1 MKTILVEKQIK
12 RVLIAALALLSLA
25 ACVDS
30 LQQEGYG
37 TEAALPIRIAAGYP
51 TQTRVTEAGFVG
63 GDAIG
68 VYVVDYENDVPGI
81 LQAEG
86 NNANN
91 IRFALDEEIWKWTSA
106 TNLYFKDDQT
116 PIDVYAYYPFTEK
129 VETVNAFPFVVQT
142 DQNRIAQNGIMA
154 GYEAS
159 DLLWAKA
166 AKIMPTTET
175 IFLSF
180 SHLMAGLQITLVE
193 GEGFAE
199 GEWNQLAKDVWIP
212 GIRRNAIVD
221 FALGK
226 VTVQGEVSEDPIRPY
241 ISGTDYRAIV
251 VPQAIEA
258 GEVLVGLTVGGSN
271 YELVKQK
278 AVVYESGKKHH
289 FTIQVDKKVNT
300 GKYSFTLID
309 EAVTA
314 WLEDA
319 TLHEGLVREYLVVH
333 VPEAGRLSAILAEK
347 GLNTGTLEAL
357 KLTGYINQYDFDYMR
372 DSLSSLNSLNLK
384 DVQIKRV
391 NEKNTLDNAI
401 PDDAFRDKSKLT
413 HFIFP
418 DCLNTIGSYSFYG
431 THLAGSLIIPEGVR
445 EIGGGAFFEISSL
458 KGKLVLP
465 TTLTTIQNSAFA
477 NCGFTSDLL
486 IPSEV
491 SLIGDRAFDGCT
503 EMTGT
508 LALPSKLKEIGSST
522 FSTLLKLSGD
532 LIIPQGI
539 VRIPQAAFSV
549 GAIWNIGNGID
560 GNIEIPEGVELIE
573 NCAFYG
579 LPIKGEL
586 KLPRTLKKIGGGDGY
601 GDVNYGAFES
611 TLISGRLI
619 LPEGLVSVG
628 DYTFKNCSR
637 LADTLKIPAS
647 VPRIGKE
654 AFYGC
659 TGIEA
664 IELPEGLQ
672 VISSGAFGYCTGLNS
687 IVCHAKTPP
696 VMDETAFA
704 AVPKNSF
711 SVEVPKGCVDTYRM
725 APGWREFARITEYRG
740 FVCRPLAVNALNKEH
755 TEDIILNADGA
766 WTVEH
771 LPAWCTLSQTSG
783 TYKTALKLTL
793 KELSAGQANRTD
805 SIVFKLSDGDYRTRC
820 NVSQYN
826 YQYAEDEIVTLQQAT
841 CGTGID
847 ILFMGDGFDAAAI
860 ADGSYM
866 NLVTEQYRHF
876 FDIEPYRTYKEYFN
890 VYAAIALSQ
899 ETGVN
904 TLNTYRNTKFN
915 TVYGGCDAK
924 LLPDAELV
932 TAYAL
937 NTGVIRKKRLA
948 QSLLVV
954 VPNSTEYG
962 GSTYYYD
969 DGTTISVCS
978 PSESSYPNDTRGIVQ
993 HEAGGHGFGKL
1004 GDERIIYNRFIPDN
1018 MKGEISEAQWR
1029 GWYQNI
1035 SLIANMSEVP
1045 WAHLIFDERYSD
1057 IVDIFEGAYGYT
1069 RAVYRSE
1076 SNSCMNYGIPYY
1088 NTISRQDIVKRILE
1102 YAGEEFTLEKFFE
1115 KDTRAWGGSSTTRMT
1130 VAPWQELSQQ
1140 GSHKSP
1146 TFVRERPSEMINNK

>member
-1 MKTILVEKQIK
+1 MKTILIEKQIIQ
-12 RVLIAALALLSLA
+12 VLATAVTLLSLA
-25 ACVDS
+25 ACIDP
-30 LQQEGYG
+30 LEQESYG
-37 TEAALPIRIAAGYP
+37 TETAVPIRITAGYP
-51 TQTRVTEAGFVG
+51 TQTRATEAGFVG

-68 VYVVDYENDVPGI
+68 VYVVNYENDVPGT

-91 IRFALDEEIWKWTSA
+91 IRFALDEETWKWTSA
-106 TNLYFKDDQT
+106 TNLYFKDKQT

-129 VETVNAFPFVVQT
+129 VETVDAFSFVVQT
-142 DQNRIAQNGIMA
+142 DQNRMAQNGVMA

-166 AKIMPTTET
+166 TKIMPTSEA
-175 IFLSF
+175 ILLSF
-180 SHLMAGLQITLVE
+180 GHLMACLQVTLVE

-199 GEWNQLAKDVWIP
+199 DEWNQLAKDVWIP

-221 FALGK
+221 FTSGK
-226 VTVQGEVSEDPIRPY
+226 VTVQGEVSDDPIRPY
-241 ISGTDYRAIV
+241 VSGTDYRAIV
-251 VPQAIEA
+251 VPQTMEA
-258 GEVLVGLTVGGSN
+258 GKVLVGLTVGGSN
-271 YELVKQK
+271 YELVKQE
-278 AVVYESGKKHH
+278 AVAYDSGKKHH
-289 FTIQVDKKVNT
+289 FTIQVDKKADT

-333 VPEAGRLSAILAEK
+333 VPEAGRLSAVIAKK
-347 GLNTGTLEAL
+347 GWDIETLEAL

-384 DVQIKRV
+384 DVRIKGI
-391 NEKNTLDNAI
+391 NEWDEYEDGI
-401 PDDAFRDKSKLT
+401 PFRAFTEKSRLV
-413 HFIFP
+413 HFVFP
-418 DCLNTIGSYSFYG
+418 DRLKRIGSNAFQG
-431 THLAGSLIIPEGVR
+431 THLTGSLIIPEGVYD
-445 EIGGGAFFEISSL
+445 IGMQAFDGLSSL
-458 KGKLVLP
+458 KGTLSLP
-465 TTLTTIQNSAFA
+465 TTLKQIGTCAFQGCCFTSQLEIPSGVESIGSAAFNSVTMNGVLVLPSQLKELGFSAFA
-477 NCGFTSDLL
+477 NIDN
-486 IPSEV
+486 
-491 SLIGDRAFDGCT
+491 
-503 EMTGT
+503 M
-508 LALPSKLKEIGSST
+508 
-522 FSTLLKLSGD
+522 SGD
-532 LIIPQGI
+532 IVIPQGI
-539 VRIPQAAFSV
+539 TKIPYAAFSNRSGV
-549 GAIWNIGNGID
+549 GFD
-560 GNIEIPEGVELIE
+560 GNIEIPEGIKWIE
-573 NCAFYG
+573 DEAFYCT
-579 LPIKGEL
+579 PIKGEL
-586 KLPRTLKKIGGGDGY
+586 KLPSTLIKIGGSSDGLTSD
-601 GDVNYGAFES
+601 GGAFEN
-611 TLISGRLI
+611 TLVSGRLL
-619 LPEGLVSVG
+619 LPDGLIEIG
-628 DYTFKNCSR
+628 NRTFRNCSR
-637 LADTLKIPAS
+637 LTDTLKIPAP
-647 VPRIGKE
+647 VLRIGKE
-654 AFYGC
+654 TFYGC

-672 VISSGAFGYCTGLNS
+672 VISSDAFGYCIGLNS

-711 SVEVPKGCVDTYRM
+711 SVEVPKGCVDAYRM

-755 TEDIILNADGA
+755 TEEIILNADGA

-793 KELSAGQANRTD
+793 KELPAGQANRTD

-826 YQYAEDEIVTLQQAT
+826 YQYAEDEIVTLQQAAR
-841 CGTGID
+841 GTGID
-847 ILFMGDGFDAAAI
+847 ILFMGDAFDAAAI
-860 ADGSYM
+860 ADGNYM

-876 FDIEPYRTYKEYFN
+876 FDIEPYRSYKEYFN

-899 ETGVN
+899 ETSIN
-904 TLNTYRNTKFN
+904 TLNTYSNTKFN

-937 NTGVIRKKRLA
+937 NSGVIQKERLS

-1004 GDERIIYNRFIPDN
+1004 GDERIIYNRFIPDGL
-1018 MKGEISEAQWR
+1018 KEKISEAQR
-1029 GWYQNI
+1029 KGWYQNI
-1035 SLIANMSEVP
+1035 SLTANMSEVP

-1115 KDTRAWGGSSTTRMT
+1115 KDSRAWGGSSVTRGIM
-1130 VAPWQELSQQ
+1130 VPWQEQVLQ
-1140 GSHKSP
+1140 GSHKTP
-1146 TFVRERPSEMINNK
+1146 TFVRESPSEMINNK

>member
-1 MKTILVEKQIK
+1 MKIILAETQIK
-12 RVLIAALALLSLA
+12 QVLVAALSLLSLT
-25 ACVDS
+25 ACIDS
-30 LQQEGYG
+30 LEQEGYG
-37 TEAALPIRIAAGYP
+37 TESAVSIRIEACYP
-51 TQTRVTEAGFVG
+51 TQTRAAEAGFVG

-68 VYVVDYENDVPGI
+68 VYVVDYENDVPGT
-81 LQAEG
+81 LQATG
-86 NNANN
+86 NNGNN
-91 IRFALDEEIWKWTSA
+91 IRFALDEETWKWTSA
-106 TNLYFKDDQT
+106 TNLYFKDNQT
-116 PIDVYAYYPFTEK
+116 PVDVYAYYPFIEK
-129 VETVNAFPFVVQT
+129 VETVEAFPFVVQT
-142 DQNRIAQNGIMA
+142 DQNRMAQNGVMA

-166 AKIMPTTET
+166 TMVMPTSET
-175 IFLSF
+175 ILLSF
-180 SHLMAGLQITLVE
+180 SHLMACLQVTLVE

-199 GEWNQLAKDVWIP
+199 GEWTQLAKDVWIP
-212 GIRRNAIVD
+212 DIRKNAIVD

-226 VTVQGEVSEDPIRPY
+226 VTVQGEVGEDPIRPY

-258 GEVLVGLTVGGSN
+258 GKVLVRLTVGGSN
-271 YELVKQK
+271 YELVKQE
-278 AVVYESGKKHH
+278 AVAYDSGKKHH

-314 WLEDA
+314 WLEDT

-333 VPEAGRLSAILAEK
+333 VPEAGQLSAVLAEK
-347 GLNTGTLEAL
+347 GWDVETLEAL

-372 DSLSSLNSLNLK
+372 DSLSNLNSLNLK
-384 DVQIKRV
+384 EVQIRKVHEWDEYEDGIPYRAFYGKSQLVHFVFPDHLKRV
-391 NEKNTLDNAI
+391 GSNA
-401 PDDAFRDKSKLT
+401 FQGTNLT
-413 HFIFP
+413 
-418 DCLNTIGSYSFYG
+418 
-431 THLAGSLIIPEGVR
+431 GSLVIPEGVYD
-445 EIGGGAFFEISSL
+445 IGDEAFNSLSSL
-458 KGKLVLP
+458 KGILSLP
-465 TTLTTIQNSAFA
+465 TTLKQIGSCAFQGCCFTSQLEIPSSVESIGSAAFNSVTMKGVLVLPSQLKELGFSAFA
-477 NCGFTSDLL
+477 NIDN
-486 IPSEV
+486 
-491 SLIGDRAFDGCT
+491 
-503 EMTGT
+503 M
-508 LALPSKLKEIGSST
+508 
-522 FSTLLKLSGD
+522 SGD
-532 LIIPQGI
+532 IVIPQGI
-539 VRIPQAAFSV
+539 TKIPHAAFS
-549 GAIWNIGNGID
+549 NRSSIGFD
-560 GNIEIPEGVELIE
+560 GNIEIPEGVKWIE
-573 NCAFYG
+573 DEAFYCT
-579 LPIKGEL
+579 PIKGEL
-586 KLPRTLKKIGGGDGY
+586 KLPSTLIKIGGSSDGLTSD
-601 GDVNYGAFES
+601 GGAFEN
-611 TLISGRLI
+611 TLVSGQLL
-619 LPEGLVSVG
+619 LPEGLIEIG
-628 DYTFKNCSR
+628 NRTFRNCSR
-637 LADTLKIPAS
+637 LTDTLKIPAP
-647 VPRIGKE
+647 VLRIGKE
-654 AFYGC
+654 TFYGC

-696 VMDETAFA
+696 AMDETAFA

-711 SVEVPKGCVDTYRM
+711 SVEVPKGCVDAYRM

-755 TEDIILNADGA
+755 TEEIILNADGA

-793 KELSAGQANRTD
+793 KELPAGQADRRD

-826 YQYAEDEIVTLQQAT
+826 YLYAEDEIVTLQQAT
-841 CGTGID
+841 RGTGID
-847 ILFMGDGFDAAAI
+847 ILFMGDAFDATAI

-866 NLVTEQYRHF
+866 NLIAEQYGHF
-876 FDIEPYRTYKEYFN
+876 FDIEPYRSYKEYFN

-899 ETGVN
+899 ETSIN
-904 TLNTYRNTKFN
+904 TLNTYSNTKFN

-937 NTGVIRKKRLA
+937 NSGVVRKERLA

-1004 GDERIIYNRFIPDN
+1004 GDERIIYNRFIPDEI
-1018 MKGEISEAQWR
+1018 KEKISEAQWK

-1035 SLIANMSEVP
+1035 SLTANMSEVP

-1057 IVDIFEGAYGYT
+1057 IVDVFEGAYGYT

-1076 SNSCMNYGIPYY
+1076 SNSCMNYSIPYY

-1102 YAGEEFTLEKFFE
+1102 YAGEVFTLEKFFE

-1130 VAPWQELSQQ
+1130 AAPWQELLQQ

>member
-1 MKTILVEKQIK
+1 MKIILIEKQIIQ
-12 RVLIAALALLSLA
+12 VLATAVIMLSLA
-25 ACVDS
+25 ACIDP
-30 LQQEGYG
+30 LAQESYG
-37 TEAALPIRIAAGYP
+37 TGTVVPIRIAAGYP
-51 TQTRVTEAGFVG
+51 TQTRATEAGFVG

-68 VYVVDYENDVPGI
+68 VYVVDYENDVPGT
-81 LQAEG
+81 LQVEG

-91 IRFALDEEIWKWTSA
+91 IRFALDEETWEWTSA
-106 TNLYFKDDQT
+106 TNLYFKDKQT
-116 PIDVYAYYPFTEK
+116 PVDVYAYYPFTEK
-129 VETVNAFPFVVQT
+129 METVETFPFVVQT
-142 DQNRIAQNGIMA
+142 DQNRMAQNGIMA

-166 AKIMPTTET
+166 TKKMPTSES
-175 IFLSF
+175 ILLSF
-180 SHLMAGLQITLVE
+180 IHLMACLQITLVE

-199 GEWNQLAKDVWIP
+199 GEWSQLSKDVWIP
-212 GIRRNAIVD
+212 GIRTNAIVD
-221 FALGK
+221 LSQGK
-226 VTVQGEVSEDPIRPY
+226 VSVQGEMSKDPIRPY

-251 VPQAIEA
+251 VPQAMEA
-258 GEVLVGLTVGGSN
+258 GKVLVGLTVGGSD
-271 YELVKQK
+271 YKLVKQE
-278 AVVYESGKKHH
+278 AVAYDSGKKHH
-289 FTIQVDKKVNT
+289 FTIQVDKKANT

-319 TLHEGLVREYLVVH
+319 TLHEGLVREYLVAH
-333 VPEAGRLSAILAEK
+333 VPEAGQLSAVIAGKGWDAE
-347 GLNTGTLEAL
+347 TLGAL
-357 KLTGYINQYDFDYMR
+357 KVTGYINQYDFDYMR
-372 DSLSSLNSLNLK
+372 DSLPSLYSLNLK
-384 DVQIKRV
+384 EVQIKGISD
-391 NEKNTLDNAI
+391 KNTLDNAI
-401 PDDAFRDKSKLT
+401 PDNAFTNKSRLI
-413 HFIFP
+413 HFVLP
-418 DCLNTIGSYSFYG
+418 DNLKIIGAYSFEG
-431 THLAGSLIIPEGVR
+431 TNLVGSLVIPEGVTT
-445 EIGGGAFFEISSL
+445 ISPCAFLDIPSL
-458 KGKLVLP
+458 KGELSLP
-465 TTLTTIQNSAFA
+465 STLQKIGGSAFY
-477 NCGFTSDLL
+477 NCGFTSSLNL
-486 IPSEV
+486 PS
-491 SLIGDRAFDGCT
+491 SLIIIEDNAFDNCSNMEGP
-503 EMTGT
+503 
-508 LALPSKLKEIGSST
+508 LVLPSNIKEIGRGAFLEMS
-522 FSTLLKLSGD
+522 KMSGD
-532 LIIPQGI
+532 IVIPQGI
-539 VRIPQAAFSV
+539 KKIAQASFSFLKDNV
-549 GAIWNIGNGID
+549 GKGFD

-573 NCAFYG
+573 CHAFYG
-579 LPIKGEL
+579 LPIKGQL
-586 KLPRTLKKIGGGDGY
+586 KLPNSLKRIGIRGDLR
-601 GDVNYGAFES
+601 VNLIGGAFES

-619 LPEGLVSVG
+619 LPEGLIGMG

-637 LADTLKIPAS
+637 LTDTLKIPAS

-654 AFYGC
+654 TFYNC
-659 TGIEA
+659 TGLEA
-664 IELPEGLQ
+664 LELPEGLQ

-711 SVEVPKGCVDTYRM
+711 SVEVPKGCVDAYRI

-755 TEDIILNADGA
+755 TEEIILNADGA

-793 KELSAGQANRTD
+793 KELPAGQANRTD

-826 YQYAEDEIVTLQQAT
+826 YQYAEDEIVTLQQAAR
-841 CGTGID
+841 GTGID
-847 ILFMGDGFDAAAI
+847 ILFMGDAFDAAAI
-860 ADGSYM
+860 ADGNYM

-899 ETGVN
+899 ETGIN
-904 TLNTYRNTKFN
+904 TLNTYSNTKFN

-932 TAYAL
+932 TEYAL
-937 NTGVIRKKRLA
+937 NSGVIRKERLA

-978 PSESSYPNDTRGIVQ
+978 PSESDYPNDTRGIVQ

-1004 GDERIIYNRFIPDN
+1004 GDERIIYNSFIPEGSKWDIN
-1018 MKGEISEAQWR
+1018 EAQWR

-1035 SLIANMSEVP
+1035 SLTANMSDVS

-1115 KDTRAWGGSSTTRMT
+1115 KDSRAWGGSSVTRGIM
-1130 VAPWQELSQQ
+1130 VPWQELVLQ
-1140 GSHKSP
+1140 GSHKTP
-1146 TFVRERPSEMINNK
+1146 TFVRESPSEMINNK